1 MGKQYEM
8 AFQIGAKVQGSFGSA
23 FKSAASSVQGLQST
37 INELNKKQSDIASYQ
52 KTQQALEKTRE
63 KLKLYEQQLENMKAA
78 IEGNENATY
87 QEQNAMLA
95 KAKAVDDLKA
105 KQEGLEKK
113 LQSTGEAL
121 QEEGVNLDNL
131 ENESKQAAQEV
142 EGLRNEQEA
151 LSESSGNAAQGIM
164 ELVSAVGAMK
174 ILGDIADAFK
184 ECAESAIAF
193 ESSMASVKRTV
204 GGSDSFITQLG
215 EDFKDLSTQIPITTE
230 ELAQIASTA
239 GQLGI
244 EQGKVEKFTE
254 VMAKLATTTDLTA
267 DEAATMLAQF
277 ANVTGVDDY
286 ERLGSTIAELGD
298 STATTASKVVQ
309 MSQGMAAAASV
320 AGFSPTDIMAIAAAV
335 GSLGIE
341 AQAGSTSM
349 SQLISTLY
357 KATETGEKLEDF
369 ASVAGMSADQF
380 KKSWGEDAAG
390 TMEKFISGLN
400 DVERNGKSAI
410 VILDDLGI
418 NNVRQQKAILGLAN
432 AEGLLGRTITQAN
445 SAWNQNTALN
455 AKAAVMYETTEAK
468 LTMMNNSVDNVK
480 TAIGD
485 AFTPV
490 IGAAAD
496 ALTGMLG
503 PVADFIEQNPALVQG
518 LGTAIAVIG
527 GLTAAV
533 VGYTAVAKIATA
545 VSAALSASMA
555 HFLLIGAGIA
565 AVVGLFTGLA
575 SALSGSQQSMQQLDE
590 EFDTM
595 NATFAENQN
604 IVDLCEKYKQLSG
617 DASSFVDSTKKL
629 EEFPDIDISLTATP
643 VEDVESTDFMVGGD
657 TDVTLNPDVDEKL
670 ESDDLVDADA
680 KTVDIT
686 PEAANQL
693 DPQDMVKAKGVTIT
707 AKEPDDTHKLSA
719 DVFVNGKKV
728 QFEAEWENR
737 EAMLK
742 DIEAR
747 TPGQKTN

>member
-37 INELNKKQSDIASYQ
+37 INELNKKQSDITSYQ
-52 KTQQALEKTRE
+52 KTQAALESTRS

-87 QEQNAMLA
+87 QEQ
-95 KAKAVDDLKA
+95 KAVDDLKA

-184 ECAESAIAF
+184 ECAESSMAF
-193 ESSMASVKRTV
+193 ESGLASVKRTV

-298 STATTASKVVQ
+298 STATTASKVVE

-380 KKSWGEDAAG
+380 KKSWGQDAAG
-390 TMEKFISGLN
+390 TLE
-400 DVERNGKSAI
+400 
-410 VILDDLGI
+410 
-418 NNVRQQKAILGLAN
+418 
-432 AEGLLGRTITQAN
+432 N
-445 SAWNQNTALN
+445 S
-455 AKAAVMYETTEAK
+455 
-468 LTMMNNSVDNVK
+468 S
-480 TAIGD
+480 
-485 AFTPV
+485 PV
-490 IGAAAD
+490 
-496 ALTGMLG
+496 
-503 PVADFIEQNPALVQG
+503 
-518 LGTAIAVIG
+518 
-527 GLTAAV
+527 
-533 VGYTAVAKIATA
+533 
-545 VSAALSASMA
+545 
-555 HFLLIGAGIA
+555 
-565 AVVGLFTGLA
+565 
-575 SALSGSQQSMQQLDE
+575 
-590 EFDTM
+590 
-595 NATFAENQN
+595 
-604 IVDLCEKYKQLSG
+604 
-617 DASSFVDSTKKL
+617 
-629 EEFPDIDISLTATP
+629 
-643 VEDVESTDFMVGGD
+643 
-657 TDVTLNPDVDEKL
+657 
-670 ESDDLVDADA
+670 
-680 KTVDIT
+680 
-686 PEAANQL
+686 
-693 DPQDMVKAKGVTIT
+693 
-707 AKEPDDTHKLSA
+707 
-719 DVFVNGKKV
+719 
-728 QFEAEWENR
+728 
-737 EAMLK
+737 
-742 DIEAR
+742 
-747 TPGQKTN
+747 